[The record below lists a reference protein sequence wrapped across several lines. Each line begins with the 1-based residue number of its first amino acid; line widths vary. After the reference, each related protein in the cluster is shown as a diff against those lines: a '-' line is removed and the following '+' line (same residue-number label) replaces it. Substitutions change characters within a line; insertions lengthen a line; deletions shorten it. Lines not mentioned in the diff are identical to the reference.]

1 MSTFLRYV
9 SFISLYFDNRH
20 VICLCESLHIWI
32 LKSPKDQREMSGV
45 AYASMDADKKTELL
59 AKNRR
64 RLWNKRQ
71 LLSSSSTSSTHVSA
85 SGKYPH
91 DHGACGGCHVNMK
104 VLVSCTCVYFLLYLK
119 CMHSSAQLV
128 DFN

>member
-9 SFISLYFDNRH
+9 SFISLYFDNRQ

-45 AYASMDADKKTELL
+45 AYASMDADKKIELL

-64 RLWNKRQ
+64 RLWNKCQ
-71 LLSSSSTSSTHVSA
+71 LLSSSSTSPTHVSA
-85 SGKYPH
+85 SGKYPLQIASLILH
-91 DHGACGGCHVNMK
+91 CSLFVCRTITERAAGAM
-104 VLVSCTCVYFLLYLK
+104 
-119 CMHSSAQLV
+119 
-128 DFN
+128 